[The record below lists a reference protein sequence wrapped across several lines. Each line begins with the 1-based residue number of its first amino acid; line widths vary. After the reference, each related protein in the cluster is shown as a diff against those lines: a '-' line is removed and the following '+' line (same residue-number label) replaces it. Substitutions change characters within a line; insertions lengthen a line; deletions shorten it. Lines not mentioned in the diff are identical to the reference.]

1 MNRSLANA
9 NLASLSAAL
18 LALVATPVSAGAY
31 KCMDPSGEVTYQEH
45 PCTGEAF
52 GDAIEADSKAPSGG
66 SGKATSIEAQLK
78 SLSRERRSGHADKDG
93 RKSGSEKRAEGSK
106 SKGYDA
112 PKCAKARAEAARW
125 RGEIRNG
132 YRDEDD
138 KERQAQMLKYH
149 EALAERYC
157 APAP

>member
-18 LALVATPVSAGAY
+18 LALFATPVSGGAY
-31 KCMDPSGEVTYQEH
+31 KCMDPSGEVTYQGH
-45 PCTGEAF
+45 PCAGEAF

-78 SLSRERRSGHADKDG
+78 SLSRERRSGHSDKDG
-93 RKSGSEKRAEGSK
+93 RKSGSEKRVEGSK

-112 PKCAKARAEAARW
+112 PKCAKARAE
-125 RGEIRNG
+125 IRNG

-138 KERQAQMLKYH
+138 KERQAQMLNYH